1 MNRSI
6 RTLVG
11 IATAVALA
19 GCTGGGT
26 TPASPAPASTTPTS
40 PVATTPASP
49 QETPVAPSP
58 IPAELVGTWRST
70 GTTGPHTLV
79 EGSAVTLNIRPE
91 ADQFGLR
98 TGCNTHTGQLG
109 VTGDQLRTGRLGST
123 RTACEPKLMEQEAWV
138 LDLFTKGATWQLVD
152 GGITLEVRG
161 GDQTIRFGQMAQK
174 S

>member
-6 RTLVG
+6 RALAG
-11 IATAVALA
+11 IAAAVALA
-19 GCTGGGT
+19 GCT
-26 TPASPAPASTTPTS
+26 TPASPAPTSPTTAS
-40 PVATTPASP
+40 PVATTPTSP
-49 QETPVAPSP
+49 QEPPVAPSP

-70 GTTGPHTLV
+70 GTTGPRTLV

-138 LDLFTKGATWQLVD
+138 LDLFTKGSTWQLVD

-161 GDQTIRFGQMAQK
+161 GDQTIRFGQIPQK